1 MNYYHGNISAA
12 AAEKRLLTL
21 NSGNV
26 GRYLLRKGND
36 ASYIISFVKNDEG
49 EVKHI
54 LVPKSSG
61 HAMFKCNP
69 TLVDAN
75 VEVIVDFI
83 SSHAS
88 ESIKMIS
95 PLPKY
100 YFGDNENVVHNENII
115 DSEDLC
121 KVCDKQIAA
130 TVKGHRQTHSLS
142 FCEVCETIIF
152 KNVFEQH
159 KAVCHPNRKMHQC
172 PSCDYQTNTV
182 SNLIKHKRYHGSH
195 GNRKQF
201 PCDKC
206 GKTFLST
213 NRLEN
218 HKVESHGERYNCQL
232 CSKTYKSRKNL
243 CEHVRNIHSIE
254 SDQEDNEEE
263 PYLVKSSAISQELQN
278 VDIRAESINDSEV
291 QTCNENDVEADKS
304 DPRVMTLEEILRI
317 SMEGRWNDVTIICEG
332 GNFQSNRFLLASMF
346 PVIRDAFNNFANE
359 EDIFMSIPNI
369 SKYELDMFF
378 EAIYQKNSVLKVGA
392 GILNLLGSKLQRYE
406 ADKEFR
412 GQIQNDHDYVCDSKM
427 EPACV
432 KINFIKKPTKK
443 KKRKK
448 RNFCEICGK
457 PIVRKGRASKLEH
470 VRSQCRSCE
479 RRKLHC
485 EICGK
490 TRASYRMERHMKWHK
505 EGREEGRRLLKQ
517 CSGQCGDALCEKTFP
532 RPWLLSRHIQSNT
545 SGPQACSICGK
556 LCKNIEGHMKRNHDS
571 SRSKCNNCGKAI
583 LIENLQDHQKSCEK
597 VFVCNTC
604 GTRLSSKG
612 SLNIHI
618 RKWHEVHEPQ
628 HECSICGKLFI
639 EAHALKAHL
648 RCHQE
653 KMPCPECGLKVRNL
667 DVHIKEVHTP
677 DDQKPYQCQDCG
689 KGFIDL
695 TKLEKHKMNV
705 HLKLR
710 PYNCRYG
717 CDIAYND
724 TSNRNQHEKKTHGKL
739 FTTEKE
745 EVRKLMAISNC

>member
-88 ESIKMIS
+88 ESMKMIS

-100 YFGDNENVVHNENII
+100 YFGDNENVVHNEKFN

-121 KVCDKQIAA
+121 KVCDKQISA
-130 TVKGHRQTHSLS
+130 TMKGHRQTHSLS
-142 FCEVCETIIF
+142 FCEVCETLIT
-152 KNVFEQH
+152 KNGFDNH
-159 KAVCHPNRKMHQC
+159 KFMCHPKKKIYQC
-172 PSCDYQTNTV
+172 PSCDYQTQSQSCLT
-182 SNLIKHKRYHGSH
+182 KHKAMYH
-195 GNRKQF
+195 GNRQTF
-201 PCDKC
+201 PCDNC
-206 GKTFLST
+206 GKIFLST
-213 NRLEN
+213 NKLEN
-218 HKVESHGERYNCQL
+218 HKVESHGESYKCKL
-232 CSKTYKSRKNL
+232 CSKIYKTRKNL
-243 CEHVRNIHSIE
+243 LEHVRRIHSMN
-254 SDQEDNEEE
+254 SDDEENEEE
-263 PYLVKSSAISQELQN
+263 PNLVKHGAISQELQN
-278 VDIRAESINDSEV
+278 VDLIAESINDSEV
-291 QTCNENDVEADKS
+291 PTCNENDDVTTDES

-346 PVIRDAFNNFANE
+346 PVVRDVFNNFANE

-378 EAIYQKNSVLKVGA
+378 EAIYQKSSVLKVGE

-406 ADKEFR
+406 AVKEF
-412 GQIQNDHDYVCDSKM
+412 GSQIQNDHDYVGDSKM
-427 EPACV
+427 ETACV

-443 KKRKK
+443 NKKRK

-490 TRASYRMERHMKWHK
+490 TRASYRMKRHMAWHVS
-505 EGREEGRRLLKQ
+505 EEKLKQ
-517 CSGQCGDALCEKTFP
+517 CRGQCGHAECRKIFDRPSAL
-532 RPWLLSRHIQSNT
+532 RRHIQSKT
-545 SGPQACSICGK
+545 TGLQTCHICGK
-556 LCKNIEGHMKRNHDS
+556 LCKIMDEHMKRNHDS
-571 SRSKCNNCGKAI
+571 SRIKCNNCGRAI
-583 LIENLQDHQKSCEK
+583 LIEKLEDHQKSCEK
-597 VFVCNTC
+597 LVLVCNTC
-604 GTRLSSKG
+604 GTRVSSKA
-612 SLNIHI
+612 SLKFHI
-618 RKWHEVHEPQ
+618 RKWHEVHEPN
-628 HECSICGKLFI
+628 HECSICGKLFL
-639 EAHALKAHL
+639 EARALKAHL
-648 RCHQE
+648 KCHQE
-653 KMPCPECGLKVRNL
+653 KIPCPECGVKVRHL
-667 DVHIKEVHTP
+667 DFHMKQVHTP
-677 DDQKPYQCQDCG
+677 DDQQPHQCQDCG
-689 KGFIDL
+689 KGFFDMGH
-695 TKLEKHKMNV
+695 LEKHRMNV

-745 EVRKLMAISNC
+745 ELRKLMEIVSTG